1 VINSRLDTLINSK
14 ISAWKDTSSFII
26 KDAIHNQ
33 YSNEAIIYRKRLIV
47 CIMDEF
53 RHGGADGQISRIVL
67 KSESSSREMSYI
79 EVAEKLQE
87 ILRGRSNNMT
97 KKGKL

>member
-1 VINSRLDTLINSK
+1 M
-14 ISAWKDTSSFII
+14 
-26 KDAIHNQ
+26 KDAINNQ

-53 RHGGADGQISRIVL
+53 RHGEAEGQISRFVL

-79 EVAEKLQE
+79 EVAEKLKE
-87 ILRGRSNNMT
+87 ILRSRSDNMIRT
-97 KKGKL
+97 KK